1 MKYHPDLKVC
11 ITHKDGQSTIN
22 SRLSIVL
29 RIYPLPDIR
38 KVPSIAVVKFAIFPI
53 ATKHNSDSVG
63 SSVNIDIGTETVTV
77 SVSVLLL
84 LFLVS
89 FRMSQL

>member
-22 SRLSIVL
+22 SSIIL

-38 KVPSIAVVKFAIFPI
+38 KVPSIAVVKFAIIPI

-63 SSVNIDIGTETVTV
+63 SSVNIDIGIKTVTI

-89 FRMSQL
+89 FRMLQL